1 MKALLLNAESKTA
14 SVSLITPIPVPQHPT
29 DLLIRV
35 EAIALN
41 PVDALY
47 TFNPIASSG
56 RIIGSDFAGI
66 VVQIG
71 PPSPDTNNTHHS
83 EGGEGAGGHGI
94 IVGDRV
100 AGFVQGANSGN
111 DRPGAGAEY
120 VVCPAEL
127 VWKVPEGM
135 ELEQAAAVSLCG
147 LTAAQGLFYRLGLR
161 APFEWEGENQQ
172 EGGNGEEEEPLRFFI
187 YGASTSVGMYAA
199 QLVRRSCEVSG
210 RKLMLI
216 GAASKARWGML
227 KAVPYGYDELV
238 DYREADWPEQVRRLA
253 GGDGVDFA
261 YDAIS
266 EGETVGRVASTL
278 REGGKIAI
286 VRSRAGRAWAAS
298 EEGLSVEPIYGAV
311 WEGLGHEIQYQGFV
325 VPASPKARRFAAA
338 FYKWLS
344 QGGKLEPNPIRLMPG
359 GLDRVVE
366 DGFSL
371 LGTGTME
378 DRGRDR
384 SEEWMRP
391 ISAEKLVYRVRE

>member
-14 SVSLITPIPVPQHPT
+14 SISLTTPVPTPQHPS

-35 EAIALN
+35 EALALN

-47 TFNPIASSG
+47 TFNPIASTG
-56 RIIGSDFAGI
+56 RVIGSDFAGT

-71 PPSPDTNNTHHS
+71 PHSADNTPHL
-83 EGGEGAGGHGI
+83 EEVGGI
-94 IVGDRV
+94 KVGDRV

-127 VWKVPEGM
+127 VWQIPEGM
-135 ELEQAAAVSLCG
+135 GLEQAAAVSLCG
-147 LTAAQGLFYRLGLR
+147 LTAAQGLFYRLGLT
-161 APFEWEGENQQ
+161 APFEWEGVSRED
-172 EGGNGEEEEPLRFFI
+172 GEEKPFRFFI

-199 QLVRRSCEVSG
+199 QLVRASCEVSG
-210 RKLMLI
+210 RRLVLI
-216 GAASKARWGML
+216 GAASKGRWGML
-227 KAVPYGYDELV
+227 KAAPYGYDELV

-266 EGETVGRVASTL
+266 EGETVKKVASTL
-278 REGGKIAI
+278 KEGGRMAI
-286 VRSRAGRAWAAS
+286 VRSRQGRAWAAS
-298 EEGLSVEPIYGAV
+298 EEGLTVEPIYGAV
-311 WEGLGHEIQYQGFV
+311 WEGLGAEIQYQGFV
-325 VPASPKARRFAAA
+325 VPASPKAKEFAAA

-384 SEEWMRP
+384 KEEWMRP